1 MTFQYFFFATVA
13 RIFFAGAA
21 LCAGGRGVVCPA
33 AAQKE
38 PALPGGQVVLRSL
51 FPCYFAGL
59 LVFTIF
65 LYPVSDLYYLLFYGR
80 PSQGGLPWFVMD
92 YDFSFDF
99 FRNFT
104 TENRDNIL
112 LFLPFGLLYPLY
124 RPQANWGRTVLAGL
138 CATIAIE
145 LIQPIVGR
153 SFDVDDIL
161 MNLFGTVISA
171 TLFFFCCGRYSAP
184 KGSRHSPCT
193 HSPPAA

>member
-1 MTFQYFFFATVA
+1 M
-13 RIFFAGAA
+13 
-21 LCAGGRGVVCPA
+21 VCPA

-38 PALPGGQVVLRSL
+38 PALPGGRVLLRSL

-161 MNLFGTVISA
+161 MNLLAQSFPPPC
-171 TLFFFCCGRYSAP
+171 FFCCGRYSAP

>member
-1 MTFQYFFFATVA
+1 M
-13 RIFFAGAA
+13 
-21 LCAGGRGVVCPA
+21 VCD
-33 AAQKE
+33 
-38 PALPGGQVVLRSL
+38 GLR
-51 FPCYFAGL
+51 
-59 LVFTIF
+59 
-65 LYPVSDLYYLLFYGR
+65 
-80 PSQGGLPWFVMD
+80 
-92 YDFSFDF
+92 FSFDF

-171 TLFFFCCGRYSAP
+171 TLFFSAAGDILP
-184 KGSRHSPCT
+184 QKEAGIA
-193 HSPPAA
+193 PAPIPLRPHRMA

>member
-1 MTFQYFFFATVA
+1 MTFQYFFFATVPGYFLQA
-13 RIFFAGAA
+13 LPFALAA
-21 LCAGGRGVVCPA
+21 GVWYA
-33 AAQKE
+33 LRLHKKE
-38 PALPGGQVVLRSL
+38 PALPGGRVLLRSL

-171 TLFFFCCGRYSAP
+171 TLFFLLWAIFCP
-184 KGSRHSPCT
+184 KGKQ
-193 HSPPAA
+193 A

>member
-1 MTFQYFFFATVA
+1 MTFQYFFFATVPGYFLQA
-13 RIFFAGAA
+13 LPFALAA
-21 LCAGGRGVVCPA
+21 GVWYA
-33 AAQKE
+33 LRLHKKE
-38 PALPGGQVVLRSL
+38 PALPGGRVLLRSL

-65 LYPVSDLYYLLFYGR
+65 LYPVSDLYY
-80 PSQGGLPWFVMD
+80 LPWFVMD

-161 MNLFGTVISA
+161 MNLLGTVISA
-171 TLFFFCCGRYSAP
+171 TLFFLLRAIFCP
-184 KGSRHSPCT
+184 KRKQ
-193 HSPPAA
+193 A

>member
-1 MTFQYFFFATVA
+1 M
-13 RIFFAGAA
+13 RW
-21 LCAGGRGVVCPA
+21 R
-33 AAQKE
+33 
-38 PALPGGQVVLRSL
+38 PG
-51 FPCYFAGL
+51 C
-59 LVFTIF
+59 
-65 LYPVSDLYYLLFYGR
+65 GR

-112 LFLPFGLLYPLY
+112 LFLPFWLLYPLY

-171 TLFFFCCGRYSAP
+171 TLFFLLRAIFCP
-184 KGSRHSPCT
+184 KRKQ
-193 HSPPAA
+193 A

>member
-1 MTFQYFFFATVA
+1 MTFQYFFFDTVA
-13 RIFFAGAA
+13 GYFLQALPFALAA
-21 LCAGGRGVVCPA
+21 GVWYA
-33 AAQKE
+33 LRLHKKE

-51 FPCYFAGL
+51 FPCYLAGL
-59 LVFTIF
+59 LVFTLF
-65 LYPVSDLYYLLFYGR
+65 LYTVSDLYYLLFYGR
-80 PSQGGLPWFVMD
+80 PSQGGLPWFVLD

-99 FRNFT
+99 FRRFT

-171 TLFFFCCGRYSAP
+171 TLFFLLRAIFCP
-184 KGSRHSPCT
+184 KRKQ
-193 HSPPAA
+193 A

>member
-1 MTFQYFFFATVA
+1 MTFQYFFFATVPGYFLQA
-13 RIFFAGAA
+13 LPIALAAGVWYA
-21 LCAGGRGVVCPA
+21 LRLHK
-33 AAQKE
+33 KE
-38 PALPGGQVVLRSL
+38 PALPGRQVLLRSL

-92 YDFSFDF
+92 YDF
-99 FRNFT
+99 
-104 TENRDNIL
+104 
-112 LFLPFGLLYPLY
+112 PFGLLYPLY

-171 TLFFFCCGRYSAP
+171 TLFFLLRAIFCP
-184 KGSRHSPCT
+184 KRKQ
-193 HSPPAA
+193 A

>member
-1 MTFQYFFFATVA
+1 
-13 RIFFAGAA
+13 
-21 LCAGGRGVVCPA
+21 
-33 AAQKE
+33 
-38 PALPGGQVVLRSL
+38 
-51 FPCYFAGL
+51 
-59 LVFTIF
+59 
-65 LYPVSDLYYLLFYGR
+65 
-80 PSQGGLPWFVMD
+80 MD
-92 YDFSFDF
+92 SEFSFDL

-171 TLFFFCCGRYSAP
+171 ALFFLLRAIFCP
-184 KGSRHSPCT
+184 KRKQ
-193 HSPPAA
+193 A

>member
-1 MTFQYFFFATVA
+1 MWY
-13 RIFFAGAA
+13 A
-21 LCAGGRGVVCPA
+21 LRLHK
-33 AAQKE
+33 KE

-51 FPCYFAGL
+51 FPCYLAGL
-59 LVFTIF
+59 LVFTLF

-171 TLFFFCCGRYSAP
+171 TLFFLLRAIFCP
-184 KGSRHSPCT
+184 KRKR
-193 HSPPAA
+193 A

>member
-1 MTFQYFFFATVA
+1 MVSF
-13 RIFFAGAA
+13 R
-21 LCAGGRGVVCPA
+21 LCSN
-33 AAQKE
+33 
-38 PALPGGQVVLRSL
+38 LRLSSLSPLL

-112 LFLPFGLLYPLY
+112 LFLPFGLLYPL
-124 RPQANWGRTVLAGL
+124 

-171 TLFFFCCGRYSAP
+171 TLFFLLRAIFCP
-184 KGSRHSPCT
+184 KRKQ
-193 HSPPAA
+193 A

>member
-13 RIFFAGAA
+13 GYFLQALPFALAA
-21 LCAGGRGVVCPA
+21 GVWYA
-33 AAQKE
+33 LRLHKKE
-38 PALPGGQVVLRSL
+38 PALPGGRVVLRSL

-104 TENRDNIL
+104 TENREISCCFCPL
-112 LFLPFGLLYPLY
+112 GFYTRCTGRRQTGAARCWRGCAPPLPL
-124 RPQANWGRTVLAGL
+124 
-138 CATIAIE
+138 
-145 LIQPIVGR
+145 
-153 SFDVDDIL
+153 S
-161 MNLFGTVISA
+161 
-171 TLFFFCCGRYSAP
+171 
-184 KGSRHSPCT
+184 
-193 HSPPAA
+193 

>member
-1 MTFQYFFFATVA
+1 
-13 RIFFAGAA
+13 
-21 LCAGGRGVVCPA
+21 
-33 AAQKE
+33 
-38 PALPGGQVVLRSL
+38 
-51 FPCYFAGL
+51 
-59 LVFTIF
+59 
-65 LYPVSDLYYLLFYGR
+65 
-80 PSQGGLPWFVMD
+80 MD

-171 TLFFFCCGRYSAP
+171 TLFFLLRAIFCP
-184 KGSRHSPCT
+184 KGKQ
-193 HSPPAA
+193 A